1 MSDFINAISDSQIRS
16 LNDFLKAN
24 YTTNDDERVVI
35 FDEEEYD
42 RT

>member
-1 MSDFINAISDSQIRS
+1 MSEFINAISDSQIRS
-16 LNDFLKAN
+16 LNDYIKTN
-24 YTTNDDERVVI
+24 TTTNDDERVVI

>member
-1 MSDFINAISDSQIRS
+1 MSEFINVISDSQIRS
-16 LNDFLKAN
+16 LNDFLKVN
-24 YTTNDDERVVI
+24 YTTNDDERVVV

>member
-1 MSDFINAISDSQIRS
+1 MSEFINAISDSQVRS
-16 LNDFLKAN
+16 LNDYIKAN
-24 YTTNDDERVVI
+24 STTNDDERVVV

>member
-1 MSDFINAISDSQIRS
+1 MSAFINAISESQIRS
-16 LNDFLKAN
+16 LNDYIKAN
-24 YTTNDDERVVI
+24 ATTNDDERVVI